1 MKIHRIYSAKSDD
14 ESGYVLSSVLIVGV
28 LLTSFLM
35 SLFVIIIAVQNSAL
49 KRLNKKKID
58 LACQSAIQTIIS
70 EDRSAPFITETLS
83 FKFDS
88 ITVETNCL
96 QKGLF
101 QEILVTGKYEGDSSQ
116 VIYMLGGKQPEPFSN
131 ALIQSRGN
139 LRSTVAGNTF
149 INGDILATSK
159 KFSVGRIT
167 GLGRTTMPFYKGTI
181 TSQDSIPSKLLIDSS
196 YNSLY
201 DFESHHSK
209 ITTSQ
214 EYFLLNEPNYSN
226 RDKEVN
232 EINTYELELDGKIYS
247 EEYSPVF
254 RILVKGIAKINEAT
268 SSNIDLEI
276 FSDSTVTIEGNV
288 SLENCIIVS
297 KDEVYINKNSSFR
310 NVQFFSKKGI
320 TIDGCEFLYP
330 SIISVNGELNES
342 TRDTSNLIITN
353 SIINGMLLLTS
364 NVIGLDANKSKIS
377 VDKKSLVHGMIY
389 SENNLELHGTLNGTA
404 YTYNTYYY
412 KKPTE
417 YLNWLVN
424 ISIDRSKLDKNFL
437 LPLGFK
443 QNIKMKILGAEWL
456 H

>member
-1 MKIHRIYSAKSDD
+1 MKIYKLYSGKSGD

-49 KRLNKKKID
+49 KRLNKKRID
-58 LACQSAIQTIIS
+58 LACQSAIQKIIS
-70 EDRSAPFITETLS
+70 EDRTESFIKENLF

-88 ITVETNCL
+88 ITVEANCI

-101 QEILVTGKYEGDSSQ
+101 QEIHVTGKYKGDSSQ
-116 VIYMLGGKQPEPFSN
+116 VIYLLGGKPSEPFSN

-149 INGDILATSK
+149 INGSILATSK

-181 TSQDSIPSKLLIDSS
+181 TSLDSILSQPLTDSS
-196 YNSLY
+196 YIRLY

-209 ITTSQ
+209 ITTSLD
-214 EYFLLNEPNYSN
+214 YYLLNEPNYSN

-232 EINTYELELDGKIYS
+232 EINVYELELDGKINS
-247 EEYSPVF
+247 QEYSPAY
-254 RILVKGIAKINEAT
+254 RIFVKGITKINEAAN
-268 SSNIDLEI
+268 SNIDLEI
-276 FSDSTVTIEGNV
+276 FSDSTVTIEEYVN
-288 SLENCIIVS
+288 LENCIIVS
-297 KDEVYINKNSSFR
+297 MDKIYINKNSSFR

-320 TIDGCEFLYP
+320 TIDGCEFFYP

-353 SIINGMLLLTS
+353 SIINGMLILTS

-377 VDKKSLVHGMIY
+377 VDKKSLVHGIIY
-389 SENNLELHGTLNGTA
+389 SENYLELHGKLNGTA

-417 YLNWLVN
+417 YINWLVN
-424 ISIDRSKLDKNFL
+424 ISIDRSKLDKYFL

-443 QNIKMKILGAEWL
+443 QNLKLKILGAEWL